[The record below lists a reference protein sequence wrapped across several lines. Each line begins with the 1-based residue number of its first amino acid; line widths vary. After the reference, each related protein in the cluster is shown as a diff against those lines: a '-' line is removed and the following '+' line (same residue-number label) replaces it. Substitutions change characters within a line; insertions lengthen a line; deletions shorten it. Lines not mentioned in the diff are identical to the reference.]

1 MTAKPVKVGATVVV
15 VVLALTGLMMAT
27 LRDETQ
33 YYKKVDEVM
42 VDPAAWQGKRMQLHG
57 YVSAIEKKR
66 NSLEYRFKVQ
76 SNGSVVQASYKGIVP
91 DTFKDG
97 AEVVLK
103 GRLSDAGFDVE
114 KDGVLAKCPSKYE
127 PSKGVIPN
135 TTGG

>member
-1 MTAKPVKVGATVVV
+1 MPAKPVKRGATVVAV
-15 VVLALTGLMMAT
+15 GLALTGLRMAT

-103 GRLSDAGFDVE
+103 GRLS
-114 KDGVLAKCPSKYE
+114 
-127 PSKGVIPN
+127 
-135 TTGG
+135 